1 MSDERTARL
10 VHMTH
15 RKATDI
21 AWVPAGAEHFTGQ
34 VWFGPLTPQQKPED
48 LNVLAVAFS
57 PGARSD
63 WHSHP
68 AGQVL
73 YVVSGIARSQ
83 EQGGDTA
90 TAGPGDSIQAAPGVV
105 HWHGAAPH
113 APMMHLS
120 ITHGGATEW
129 LPRKVTDAEYDS

>member
-1 MSDERTARL
+1 M
-10 VHMTH
+10 H

-21 AWVPAGAEHFTGQ
+21 PWAPAPAEHFTGS
-34 VWFGPLTPQQKPED
+34 VWFGPHTPMPGPDD

-57 PGARSD
+57 AGARSD

-68 AGQVL
+68 GGQVL
-73 YVVSGIARSQ
+73 YVVSGIARSA
-83 EQGGDTA
+83 EEGGEVM
-90 TAGPGDSIQAAPGVV
+90 TAGPGDSIHTAPGVT

-113 APMMHLS
+113 APMVHLS

-129 LPRKVTDAEYDS
+129 LSRKVSDAEYGA